1 MSAPVNPTMGER
13 RPSPLQARWQALA
26 PRERR
31 LVALA
36 AACVGLAL
44 LWAVAL
50 APAVRTWRQSEAT
63 RAALDRQ
70 LQQMQQL
77 QAQAR
82 ALQTQPKLRRG
93 DAQQALESSARQ
105 RLGPGAQLSLQGDQ
119 ATLTL
124 KGVPAEALAQWLAQV
139 RTSARVVPLQARL
152 VRSPGP
158 RDGAAAWDGTVLLAL
173 PAN

>member
-1 MSAPVNPTMGER
+1 MSAPVNPAMGER

-77 QAQAR
+77 QAFSAVTGPNPQ
-82 ALQTQPKLRRG
+82 QTAAVCLVV
-93 DAQQALESSARQ
+93 AQFGS
-105 RLGPGAQLSLQGDQ
+105 
-119 ATLTL
+119 
-124 KGVPAEALAQWLAQV
+124 
-139 RTSARVVPLQARL
+139 
-152 VRSPGP
+152 
-158 RDGAAAWDGTVLLAL
+158 
-173 PAN
+173 